1 MGERNCA
8 VDGCNALEFRTTG
21 ICNRHLS
28 MGVDPLEDS
37 TSILMAKESDGVGEK
52 IPKDRNFWMGL
63 IIPTILPVTFF
74 ILLFMAELL
83 SWDWGTGISLLLGWA
98 CSFCLWPVI
107 GFELASNNKI
117 VENMRNGAKLSGKI
131 GLIIGGLMF
140 LIILSFL
147 SGGVT
152 N

>member
-1 MGERNCA
+1 MGDRNCA

-37 TSILMAKESDGVGEK
+37 SSILMAKESDVVGEK
-52 IPKDRNFWMGL
+52 MPKDRNFWMGL
-63 IIPTILPVTFF
+63 IIPTMLPVTVF
-74 ILLFMAELL
+74 IPLYMNRDTVDL
-83 SWDWGTGISLLLGWA
+83 GTGISLLLGWA

-107 GFELASNNKI
+107 GFQLASNNKI

-131 GLIIGGLMF
+131 GLMIGGFMF
-140 LIILSFL
+140 LMILNFL
-147 SGGVT
+147 GGGIT

>member
-8 VDGCNALEFRTTG
+8 VDGCDALEFRTTG

-37 TSILMAKESDGVGEK
+37 SSILIAKESDGVGEK
-52 IPKDRNFWMGL
+52 ISKDRNFWMGL
-63 IIPTILPVTFF
+63 IIPTMLPVTVF
-74 ILLFMAELL
+74 IPLFLNRDTADL
-83 SWDWGTGISLLLGWA
+83 GTGISLLLGWA

-117 VENMRNGAKLSGKI
+117 VENMRNGAKLSGWI
-131 GLIIGGLMF
+131 GLIIGGFMF
-140 LIILSFL
+140 LMILNFL
-147 SGGVT
+147 GGGIT

>member
-1 MGERNCA
+1 MGDRNCA
-8 VDGCNALEFRTTG
+8 VDGCDALEFRTTG

-37 TSILMAKESDGVGEK
+37 SSILMAKESDGVGEK

-63 IIPTILPVTFF
+63 IIPTMLPVTVF
-74 ILLFMAELL
+74 ILLFMNRDTVDL
-83 SWDWGTGISLLLGWA
+83 GTGISLTLGWA

-117 VENMRNGAKLSGKI
+117 VENMRNGAKLSGWI
-131 GLIIGGLMF
+131 GLIIGGFMF
-140 LIILSFL
+140 LMILNFL
-147 SGGVT
+147 GGGIT